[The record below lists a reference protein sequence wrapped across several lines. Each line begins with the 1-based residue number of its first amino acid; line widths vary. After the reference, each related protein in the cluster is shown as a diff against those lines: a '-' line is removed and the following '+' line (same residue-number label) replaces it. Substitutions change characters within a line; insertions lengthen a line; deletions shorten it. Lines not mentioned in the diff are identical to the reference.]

1 MSKTEERE
9 MTDGYAAEFSSICSN
24 RNGGRDSR
32 LGANAFGHAGRQNAQ
47 RRTDP
52 GLYTRMDASR
62 LSLVRAARLGP
73 RPDNQLVPLGG
84 AGASRCGRFAGF
96 ASQ

>member
-1 MSKTEERE
+1 MY
-9 MTDGYAAEFSSICSN
+9 MQPNFLLFAAIAMAAAIPA
-24 RNGGRDSR
+24 
-32 LGANAFGHAGRQNAQ
+32 LGQTPSATPAGKNAQ

-52 GLYTRMDASR
+52 GLYTRMDTSR

>member
-1 MSKTEERE
+1 MSKTDERE
-9 MTDGYAAEFSSICSN
+9 MTDVYAAEFSSICSN

-47 RRTDP
+47 RRIDP
-52 GLYTRMDASR
+52 ELYTRIDTSR